1 MIKSKVLLILILML
15 SFAGVSVAQD
25 PHFSQY
31 YANRLYL
38 NPAFAGS
45 EICPRFSL
53 NYRNQW
59 PSLGH
64 SFVTYTAS
72 FDGYVSAVNGGVGLQ
87 LINDVQGD
95 GVIKTTGVDAMYS
108 YTLEISKKFSLAGG
122 FQASYIQRKLDWG
135 NLVFPDMIDE
145 YYGIIYNTKETTPVN
160 LTKDYFDFSAGAVGF
175 GQNFYFG
182 VAVHHLAQPEQS
194 FYNSS
199 DAILP
204 RKYTAHFGAKIPLMH
219 RNYQRGELSIS
230 PNFMYQRQLDFEQL
244 NYGLYLQRKSV
255 TFGVWVRNN
264 LDFHF
269 DSFIMLI
276 GFVQDRFKFSYSYDL
291 TVSDLGS
298 EALGAHEVTFS
309 YQLPCRVPTVKRKA
323 IKCPEF

>member
-1 MIKSKVLLILILML
+1 MVKRKLWLILLLVL
-15 SFAGVSVAQD
+15 SAQFVGTAQD
-25 PHFSQY
+25 PHFSQF

-45 EICPRFSL
+45 EVCPRFSM

-59 PSLGH
+59 PALGQ

-72 FDGYVSAVNGGVGLQ
+72 FDSYVSAVNGGVGIQ

-95 GVIKTTGVDAMYS
+95 GVIRTTGLDAMYS
-108 YTLEISKKFSLAGG
+108 YTLEISRNFNVTGG
-122 FQASYIQRKLDWG
+122 FQASYVQRALDWG
-135 NLVFPDMIDE
+135 SLIFPDMIDAYFGE
-145 YYGIIYNTKETTPVN
+145 IYSTKERVPTD
-160 LTKDYFDFSAGAVGF
+160 LTKSYFDFSAGAIGF

-182 VAVHHLAQPEQS
+182 VAVHHLAQPEES

-204 RKYTAHFGAKIPLMH
+204 RKYTAHFGAKIPLKH
-219 RNYQRGELSIS
+219 RSYKRGELSIS
-230 PNFMYQRQLDFEQL
+230 PNIMYQRQLDFEQL
-244 NYGLYLQRKSV
+244 NYGLYVQRKSV
-255 TFGVWVRNN
+255 TFGVWMRNN
-264 LDFHF
+264 LDLHF

-276 GFVQDRFKFSYSYDL
+276 GFVQDQVKISYSYDL
-291 TVSDLGS
+291 TISSLAK
-298 EALGAHEVTFS
+298 ETLGAHEITLS
-309 YQLPCRVPTVKRKA
+309 YQLPCRVPSVKRKA